1 MAENGKTLTEIN
13 ESLREYLQKGFNVPG
28 SIIFTKLVD
37 FMQPSIRVV
46 TIDTNLKQSE
56 IYPINGGKY
65 GFGRPAIQK
74 FVDAGRIE
82 LKLPPDAIRVERGK
96 GVARYTA
103 KVIGERYELDG
114 SPKRLEDAKPYDL
127 IIREE
132 EMMMKYEEKFE
143 KEHPNWSEK
152 QKTDWVTKCVKKIM
166 IEKHKFAAESAITGA
181 QARVVQKLLGLK
193 PAYTLEELKKPF
205 VIVAVTPV
213 VDMKDP
219 DIKKMVTAHM
229 LGIRETLYPHA
240 VSMPSYQPCITETI
254 DLSDIGPES
263 DQVDAT
269 VAISGESAASNI
281 VPFQTGAEDIDDYP
295 RSVKENILRK
305 LITDSAAADNLVNMK
320 DEELVDLFV
329 RLKAA

>member
-1 MAENGKTLTEIN
+1 MAENGQTLTEIN
-13 ESLREYLQKGFNVPG
+13 ESLKEYLQKGFNVPG
-28 SIIFTKLVD
+28 SIIFAKIVD

-46 TIDTNLKQSE
+46 TIDTNLRQSE

-82 LKLPPDAIRVERGK
+82 LKLPPDAIRVEKGRGI
-96 GVARYTA
+96 ARYTA

-132 EMMMKYEEKFE
+132 EMMMKYEEKVE
-143 KEHPNWSEK
+143 KEHPKWPEK
-152 QKTDWVTKCVKKIM
+152 QKKDWVTKCVKKIM

-240 VSMPSYQPCITETI
+240 MGMPSYQPCITETI
-254 DLSDIGPES
+254 ALSDIDNEN

-269 VAISGESAASNI
+269 VEISGESAASNI
-281 VPFQTGAEDIDDYP
+281 IPLRTAAEDFDDYP

-305 LITDSAAADNLVNMK
+305 LITDSSAADNLVNMK
-320 DEELVDLFV
+320 DEELVDLFM

>member
-1 MAENGKTLTEIN
+1 MAENGKMLTEIN
-13 ESLREYLQKGFNVPG
+13 ESLKEYLQKGFNVPG
-28 SIIFTKLVD
+28 STIFTKTVD

-46 TIDTNLKQSE
+46 TIDTNLKQNE

-82 LKLPPDAIRVERGK
+82 LKLPPDAIRVEKGK

-132 EMMMKYEEKFE
+132 EMMMKYEEKVE

-152 QKTDWVTKCVKKIM
+152 QKKDWVTKCVKKIM

-193 PAYTLEELKKPF
+193 PAYALEELKKPF

-240 VSMPSYQPCITETI
+240 SGMPSFQPHINEII
-254 DLSDIGPES
+254 DVSDVEPES
-263 DQVDAT
+263 DQVDKTDSICGGSA
-269 VAISGESAASNI
+269 VSGIAPLSTA
-281 VPFQTGAEDIDDYP
+281 GEDFDDYP
-295 RSVKENILRK
+295 RNVKENILRK
-305 LITDSAAADNLVNMK
+305 LITDSSAADDLVNMK

>member
-13 ESLREYLQKGFNVPG
+13 ESLKEYLQKGFNVPG
-28 SIIFTKLVD
+28 CAIFTRIVD

-46 TIDTNLKQSE
+46 TIDTNLKQNE

-96 GVARYTA
+96 GIARYTA

-132 EMMMKYEEKFE
+132 EMMMKYEEKVE
-143 KEHPNWSEK
+143 KEHPKWSEK
-152 QKTDWVTKCVKKIM
+152 QKMDWVTKCVKKIM

-205 VIVAVTPV
+205 VVVAVTPV

-240 VSMPSYQPCITETI
+240 MGMPSYQPCVTETI
-254 DLSDIGPES
+254 GVSDISPEN
-263 DQVDAT
+263 DQVDET
-269 VAISGESAASNI
+269 VAISAESGASNI
-281 VPFQTGAEDIDDYP
+281 VSFPTAAEDFDDYP
-295 RSVKENILRK
+295 RNVKENILRK
-305 LITDSAAADNLVNMK
+305 LITDSAAADDLVNMK
-320 DEELVDLFV
+320 DEELVDLFM

>member
-1 MAENGKTLTEIN
+1 MSENGMTLTEIN
-13 ESLREYLQKGFNVPG
+13 ESLKEYLNKGFNVPG
-28 SIIFTKLVD
+28 SSIFTKIVD

-46 TIDTNLKQSE
+46 TIDTNLKHNE

-96 GVARYTA
+96 GIARYTA
-103 KVIGERYELDG
+103 RVIGERYELDG

-132 EMMMKYEEKFE
+132 EMMMKYEEKVE

-240 VSMPSYQPCITETI
+240 TGIQSYQPRVTETI
-254 DLSDIGPES
+254 GGSDMCPGNVQA
-263 DQVDAT
+263 DGTDV
-269 VAISGESAASNI
+269 VAGEYVASSI
-281 VPFQTGAEDIDDYP
+281 IPFPTEAEDFDDYP
-295 RSVKENILRK
+295 RNVKENILRK
-305 LITDSAAADNLVNMK
+305 MIADSTVADNLGNMK
-320 DEELVDLFV
+320 DEELVDLFM

>member
-13 ESLREYLQKGFNVPG
+13 ESLKEYLQKGFNVPG
-28 SIIFTKLVD
+28 CTIFAKVVD

-96 GVARYTA
+96 GIARYTA

-132 EMMMKYEEKFE
+132 EMMMKYEEKVE

-152 QKTDWVTKCVKKIM
+152 QKMDWVTKCVKKIM

-205 VIVAVTPV
+205 VVVAVTPV

-240 VSMPSYQPCITETI
+240 MGMPSYQPCVTQTI
-254 DLSDIGPES
+254 GVSDIGPEN
-263 DQVDAT
+263 DQVDET
-269 VAISGESAASNI
+269 IAISGESAASNI
-281 VPFQTGAEDIDDYP
+281 IPFRTATEDFDDYP
-295 RSVKENILRK
+295 RNVKENILRK

-320 DEELVDLFV
+320 DEELVDLFM
-329 RLKAA
+329 RLKVA